1 MKKSGKKILLSSV
14 MITALLA
21 GTFQAPSFVQ
31 AAEGSEILIN
41 EIESDAADGGN
52 DWIEIINT
60 GKEDVDISGW
70 FVTDD
75 KELERLDEGKTTPL
89 AEGTVLKAGEVMV
102 LEENSNFTFGLG
114 KEDNVCL
121 YDGNKEIKDSYAY
134 SGHAYG
140 TWSRVIG
147 TDSFTDQAATKGTA
161 NLPVDEPSEEGGLVI
176 NEINSS
182 PADYVELMNT
192 SEKELDI
199 SGYEIRDNSDD
210 HRWQFLEVTTIAPGQ
225 IIAVEADTIGN
236 CYNDTTDSYERG
248 EFQEPIG
255 IGSGDSIRLY
265 DGSGQLIDQYS
276 WTEHASYDGDE
287 AAASLGRYPDG
298 TGSFVLMKET
308 PGQANQWYVP
318 ELVINEIESDG
329 DTTDWVEV
337 YNAGNTDIDIS
348 GYYLLDN
355 DPVGH
360 ADETVPVTEGTV
372 LAPGE
377 YYVFDQNKDFTFGL
391 GNGDTVTIFSKGG
404 AVVAS
409 YEYASH
415 ANGVYARIPD
425 GTGDFVDFASST
437 KGKANIVINPV
448 VLNEIQSNDPNGGA
462 DWIELANPTAEAL
475 DVSGLVIKDD
485 KDDHGYTVPDGT
497 VIPANGFIVIYEDD
511 LGFGLGK
518 GDQVR
523 IFEDGRMIQSTT
535 WADHTNPTWGLYPD
549 VNGSEYRNTQEAT
562 PGSANRYADIPE
574 LLPWQGDSSIETFDD
589 KGTFLEDSSGLDFAN
604 GKLYAVDNGTATFWV
619 LNVAKDGQLTFEK
632 GFESGK
638 KVSFIKD
645 AGDDSAAGPDAE
657 GITVDG
663 DGFVYL
669 ASERDNSDKGVN
681 YNAILKVDPND
692 SASVITA
699 EQEWDITALLPQ
711 VSANM
716 GIEAVEWVAN
726 EDVDGLLYDENTKAA
741 FDHNKYPEAVAGGVF
756 FVALEDNGHVYAFVL
771 NNDGT
776 AALIA
781 DIDSKLGGAMAL
793 DYDTYEDVLWV
804 ASDNGYNNR
813 LAKIALNGSS
823 APVIEHYTPASG
835 LDTTL
840 NYEGFA
846 IAAAEYTVDG
856 QRPVYRFQDG
866 VTEGALAIG
875 YMACDYK
882 EDIQDVPG
890 EVVPPNTDDSDSGS
904 GNGDSN
910 SDSENTGAGDENTNN
925 VSDSE
930 IPGTSDNLKLVS
942 FALIMIIAVVVA
954 ILAYRI
960 RRNSR

>member
-1 MKKSGKKILLSSV
+1 M
-14 MITALLA
+14 
-21 GTFQAPSFVQ
+21 
-31 AAEGSEILIN
+31 
-41 EIESDAADGGN
+41 
-52 DWIEIINT
+52 
-60 GKEDVDISGW
+60 
-70 FVTDD
+70 
-75 KELERLDEGKTTPL
+75 
-89 AEGTVLKAGEVMV
+89 
-102 LEENSNFTFGLG
+102 
-114 KEDNVCL
+114 
-121 YDGNKEIKDSYAY
+121 
-134 SGHAYG
+134 
-140 TWSRVIG
+140 
-147 TDSFTDQAATKGTA
+147 
-161 NLPVDEPSEEGGLVI
+161 
-176 NEINSS
+176 
-182 PADYVELMNT
+182 
-192 SEKELDI
+192 
-199 SGYEIRDNSDD
+199 
-210 HRWQFLEVTTIAPGQ
+210 
-225 IIAVEADTIGN
+225 
-236 CYNDTTDSYERG
+236 
-248 EFQEPIG
+248 
-255 IGSGDSIRLY
+255 
-265 DGSGQLIDQYS
+265 
-276 WTEHASYDGDE
+276 
-287 AAASLGRYPDG
+287 
-298 TGSFVLMKET
+298 
-308 PGQANQWYVP
+308 
-318 ELVINEIESDG
+318 
-329 DTTDWVEV
+329 
-337 YNAGNTDIDIS
+337 
-348 GYYLLDN
+348 
-355 DPVGH
+355 
-360 ADETVPVTEGTV
+360 
-372 LAPGE
+372 
-377 YYVFDQNKDFTFGL
+377 
-391 GNGDTVTIFSKGG
+391 
-404 AVVAS
+404 
-409 YEYASH
+409 
-415 ANGVYARIPD
+415 
-425 GTGDFVDFASST
+425 
-437 KGKANIVINPV
+437 
-448 VLNEIQSNDPNGGA
+448 
-462 DWIELANPTAEAL
+462 
-475 DVSGLVIKDD
+475 
-485 KDDHGYTVPDGT
+485 
-497 VIPANGFIVIYEDD
+497 
-511 LGFGLGK
+511 
-518 GDQVR
+518 
-523 IFEDGRMIQSTT
+523 
-535 WADHTNPTWGLYPD
+535 
-549 VNGSEYRNTQEAT
+549 
-562 PGSANRYADIPE
+562 
-574 LLPWQGDSSIETFDD
+574 
-589 KGTFLEDSSGLDFAN
+589 
-604 GKLYAVDNGTATFWV
+604 
-619 LNVAKDGQLTFEK
+619 
-632 GFESGK
+632 
-638 KVSFIKD
+638 SFIKD

-681 YNAILKVDPND
+681 YNTILKADPNN

-813 LAKIALNGSS
+813 IAKISLTGSS

-910 SDSENTGAGDENTNN
+910 SDSENTGVGNENTNN

-930 IPGTSDNLKLVS
+930 SPGTSDNLKLVS